1 MFFFLSFCF
10 PCFVLL
16 FLCFLVRGGVNEEG
30 KGAGREREKARERY
44 LGTQK
49 RVRDNTENQFTYR
62 LYQMTKENSAINTHY
77 NLICSD
83 CYLSGCSE

>member
-16 FLCFLVRGGVNEEG
+16 FLCFLVREGVNEEG
-30 KGAGREREKARERY
+30 KGADRERY

-49 RVRDNTENQFTYR
+49 RARDNAENQFTYR

-77 NLICSD
+77 NLICSG
-83 CYLSGCSE
+83 CYLSGSSE